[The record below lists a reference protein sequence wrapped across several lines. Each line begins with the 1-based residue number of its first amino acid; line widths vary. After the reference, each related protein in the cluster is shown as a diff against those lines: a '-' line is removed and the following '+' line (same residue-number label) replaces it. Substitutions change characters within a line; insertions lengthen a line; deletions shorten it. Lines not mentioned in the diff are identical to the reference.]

1 MTRCAGVG
9 GSWVSR
15 AENRTEAWFYGVTVP
30 ARAALGKERIVGQPQ
45 HAARSTCRCNSQEPA
60 KSQEPRHLGRG
71 GVMGQWT
78 VGPTGAGW
86 ASISRQALGF
96 QLQCPKPFASDAG
109 NGWAVASAP
118 SPVSLIFCD
127 ILSDAV
133 QGKRGEMSAPTLC
146 LFACWQLPM
155 HMSLSFL
162 PGGVFRNQRPALCSP
177 SSRETPR
184 GPGHGWRVTSQ
195 SLFPIS
201 SRLDESI
208 TSANTPSTNHKCPAA
223 HMPTDTQQAKLSSS
237 RSKHRTTWRCPSR
250 PFSGLSRPPHC
261 STCTTTAKGLFGIVP
276 VLPLPHAAAM
286 T

>member
-1 MTRCAGVG
+1 MA
-9 GSWVSR
+9 SR
-15 AENRTEAWFYGVTVP
+15 YRRELLWAK
-30 ARAALGKERIVGQPQ
+30 KELSDSHSTQ
-45 HAARSTCRCNSQEPA
+45 HAAHVDATAKSQPRA
-60 KSQEPRHLGRG
+60 KSQEPRAKTFREGRG
-71 GVMGQWT
+71 DGTVDSGQWDRRAPD
-78 VGPTGAGW
+78 GHQ
-86 ASISRQALGF
+86 ISRQALGF

-127 ILSDAV
+127 ILFDAV
-133 QGKRGEMSAPTLC
+133 QGKRGNVSPTLC

-155 HMSLSFL
+155 HMSLSARRGFPQPA
-162 PGGVFRNQRPALCSP
+162 PGPLLTVFAGN
-177 SSRETPR
+177 PR
-184 GPGHGWRVTSQ
+184 SPGHGWRVTSQ

-201 SRLDESI
+201 SRLDENI

-261 STCTTTAKGLFGIVP
+261 STCTTAAKGLFGIVP

-286 T
+286 A